1 MDNTMTEGLMPGPD
15 GSILR
20 FFYDTE
26 RNEQATIAEGRAI
39 FDTVLSVDVIT
50 PGQKN
55 STPRFELERLW
66 SPQSKAA
73 LNILTDSKKSY
84 KYAEYAEQIE
94 RFKKQESVGELGG
107 TPLKMWP
114 RIDRSMAANLMAAN
128 VFTVE
133 ALAGLSDTNLEVVG
147 LGARE
152 LREQAKAFL
161 EQAAGGADLSVLTA
175 KTVNLEGQVKDLQ
188 NALALANAQNQE
200 LQRKF
205 AAGEIEVKPLSPP
218 PGNTLPDIT
227 LG

>member
-1 MDNTMTEGLMPGPD
+1 VSDNFLTEGMMPGPD

-26 RNEQATIAEGRAI
+26 RNEQATIAAGRAI

-50 PGQKN
+50 PGQKS
-55 STPRFELERLW
+55 STPRFELERIW
-66 SPQSKAA
+66 SPQSKEA
-73 LNILTDSKKSY
+73 LMLTSDSKKGY

-114 RIDRSMAANLMAAN
+114 RIDRSLAATLMATN

-133 ALAGLSDTNLEVVG
+133 ALANLSDTNLDRVG

-152 LREQAKAFL
+152 LREQAKAWL
-161 EQAAGGADLSVLTA
+161 EQAAGGADLSVLTNEVGVLA
-175 KTVNLEGQVKDLQ
+175 AEVAHLKE
-188 NALALANAQNQE
+188 ALALANAQNQA
-200 LQRKF
+200 LQAKVPAEPAP
-205 AAGEIEVKPLSPP
+205 AATG
-218 PGNTLPDIT
+218 LPDIT
-227 LG
+227 LT